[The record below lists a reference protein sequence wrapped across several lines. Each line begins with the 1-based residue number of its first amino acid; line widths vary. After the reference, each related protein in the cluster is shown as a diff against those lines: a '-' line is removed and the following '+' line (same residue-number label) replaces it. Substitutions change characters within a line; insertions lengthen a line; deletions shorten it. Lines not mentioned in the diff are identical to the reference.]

1 MLSVYEALQ
10 LMLGFGSFLLSFIG
24 LIVIIVK

>member
-1 MLSVYEALQ
+1 
-10 LMLGFGSFLLSFIG
+10 MLGFGSFLLSFIG